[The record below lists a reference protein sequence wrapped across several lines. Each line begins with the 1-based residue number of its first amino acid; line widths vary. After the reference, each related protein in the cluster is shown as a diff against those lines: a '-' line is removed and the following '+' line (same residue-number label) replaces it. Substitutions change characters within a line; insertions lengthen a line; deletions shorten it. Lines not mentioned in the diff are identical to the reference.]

1 LTINKAA
8 QATLSV
14 VPQYQPFNS
23 NPTSTTLLSTGG
35 SDTGTVTYAYVPE
48 GSTAG
53 GCQLSG
59 VDSSTLTVTSD
70 GTCRIVATKAATE
83 NYLVAVSEIGS
94 ITFNPYIS
102 YLPVARPQEYPSEI
116 VLVGKTEVIIQID
129 APEIITSGTPTS
141 QSVGGT
147 VTLTGSG
154 FTGTTSVKIKG
165 VLVSFVVVSD
175 TTLTFT
181 VPAELGGRSGR
192 IVVENAAG
200 ISISDTLFAFTA

>member
-1 LTINKAA
+1 
-8 QATLSV
+8 
-14 VPQYQPFNS
+14 
-23 NPTSTTLLSTGG
+23 
-35 SDTGTVTYAYVPE
+35 
-48 GSTAG
+48 
-53 GCQLSG
+53 
-59 VDSSTLTVTSD
+59 LTVTSD

-102 YLPVARPQEYPSEI
+102 YLPVARPQDYLSEI

-129 APEIITSGTPTS
+129 APAIITSGTPTS